1 MRRRKMERGER
12 REERREDER
21 SRMNVGRYVYTGA
34 LWWIMFVI
42 GVYALEPGEARLSD
56 VKRPAWS
63 IRLRRMRL
71 KLSER

>member
-1 MRRRKMERGER
+1 MRGKKMVQ
-12 REERREDER
+12 EERRT
-21 SRMNVGRYVYTGA
+21 MHVGRYVYTGA
-34 LWWIMFVI
+34 LWRIMFVI

-56 VKRPAWS
+56 VKRLAWS

>member
-1 MRRRKMERGER
+1 MADNVCYRRLCRAQ
-12 REERREDER
+12 
-21 SRMNVGRYVYTGA
+21 SR
-34 LWWIMFVI
+34 
-42 GVYALEPGEARLSD
+42 EARLSD

>member
-1 MRRRKMERGER
+1 MSEKDETGRG
-12 REERREDER
+12 EERRMMHD
-21 SRMNVGRYVYTGA
+21 GRYVYTRA
-34 LWWIMFVI
+34 LWRIMFVI

>member
-1 MRRRKMERGER
+1 MHHHHH
-12 REERREDER
+12 
-21 SRMNVGRYVYTGA
+21 VGRYVYTGA
-34 LWWIMFVI
+34 LWRIMFVI
-42 GVYALEPGEARLSD
+42 GVYAAQPGEARLSD